1 MASKL
6 STVQSPNRETHYT
19 PTRTTRL
26 ALIAA
31 LSLASAEAIAQRR
44 PARRGPL
51 VPYIMV
57 AAGSPEAAA
66 AQAVR
71 AGRPAA
77 APTTAVAPTPV
88 APAAANGLDLSGQ
101 QPAAPTAVAPAPTV
115 PVVEAQ
121 PVQVPTQPIDAAPT
135 PHPAPASET
144 PSGYTTTPRSRRD
157 GWFGQ
162 LGVAMVAIPN
172 LFPRAE
178 VANASDVTVSAR
190 NCSPE
195 QAAAGPTGRYLC
207 SLTLSGGDGHYSVIG
222 SNGAEVAMGSGD
234 GRNVNVFIPG
244 TSLSTLTVRTAS
256 GASRSFNVTTRQDGS
271 NRTFSSQVVG
281 ETNPAEQPVLVS
293 VMPAIQGVVGRHMGP
308 WEVSVA
314 ARLGIGRTL
323 SSPDLYYVG
332 SRVNVAYHGGP
343 RSLVAAGLQTGADF
357 FIPEENMPTMV
368 AIPVEATFTL
378 RTSANPQRAHGVFGV
393 AGGFTVPTNTNPVAG
408 TFTFTAGAEF

>member
-6 STVQSPNRETHYT
+6 STVQSLNREPRYT

-26 ALIAA
+26 ALVAA

-44 PARRGPL
+44 PTPRAPL

-57 AAGSPEAAA
+57 PAGSPEAAA

-71 AGRPAA
+71 AGRPTPAT
-77 APTTAVAPTPV
+77 APT
-88 APAAANGLDLSGQ
+88 
-101 QPAAPTAVAPAPTV
+101 APAPTPATNGLNFTDHQPATPVAAAAPAAPV
-115 PVVEAQ
+115 PVAEAQ
-121 PVQVPTQPIDAAPT
+121 PVQVPTQPIDTAPN

-144 PSGYTTTPRSRRD
+144 SSGYTTTPRSRRN

-162 LGVAMVAIPN
+162 LGVAMVTIPN

-195 QAAAGPTGRYLC
+195 RAAAGPTGRYLC

-332 SRVNVAYHGGP
+332 SRVSVAYHGSP